1 MSDYS
6 ALASR
11 GPVADAIAQSW
22 WVMFWGATAVLALVM
37 GLLLYAMFRDPAR
50 RPPLRAAAF
59 VFGGGL
65 VFPTVVLTA
74 LLIYG
79 TGVGERAT
87 APAADPLRLEVT
99 AHQWW
104 WAVRYPAIGGSPAF
118 VVRDELVIPVGV
130 PVELTL
136 HSADV
141 IHSLWIPRL
150 AGKVDLIPGR
160 TNVHRFEA
168 SAPGDYGGQCAE
180 LCGVGHTDMK
190 LAVRAL
196 PQDAFDAWRAE
207 RAQ

>member
-11 GPVADAIAQSW
+11 GPVADAIAQSG
-22 WVMFWGATAVLALVM
+22 WVMFWGATVVLALVM

-50 RPPLRAAAF
+50 RAPLRAAAF

-65 VFPTVVLTA
+65 VFPAVVLTA

-79 TGVGERAT
+79 THVGERAI
-87 APAADPLRLEVT
+87 APSADALRVQVT

-104 WAVRYPAIGGSPAF
+104 WEVRYPAVDATSAF
-118 VVRDELVIPVGV
+118 VVRDELVMPVGR

-160 TNVHRFEA
+160 TNVHRIEA
-168 SAPGDYGGQCAE
+168 SEAGDYGGQCAE
-180 LCGVGHTDMK
+180 LCGVGHAGMK

-196 PQDAFDAWRAE
+196 PPAEFVAWRAE
-207 RAQ
+207 EAR